1 MLLNNPIIFIFRL
14 QNIEIFPRFNNS
26 NLYNNL
32 LQRKKKKKKTNQ
44 PTRVSAKTK
53 EGRKEFYYTPGRE
66 FGRWVK
72 IGPTEDDL
80 DTIYEQ
86 MLEQILGVITK
97 IFESI
102 N

>member
-1 MLLNNPIIFIFRL
+1 MGKD
-14 QNIEIFPRFNNS
+14 Q
-26 NLYNNL
+26 
-32 LQRKKKKKKTNQ
+32 
-44 PTRVSAKTK
+44 AH
-53 EGRKEFYYTPGRE
+53 G
-66 FGRWVK
+66 
-72 IGPTEDDL
+72 DDL